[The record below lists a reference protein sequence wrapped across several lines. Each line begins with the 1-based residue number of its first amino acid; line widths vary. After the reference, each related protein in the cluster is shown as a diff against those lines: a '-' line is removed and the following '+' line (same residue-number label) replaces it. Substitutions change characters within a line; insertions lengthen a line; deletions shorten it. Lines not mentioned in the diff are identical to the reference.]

1 MYRKREKGFKRIK
14 IEDPYSESEN
24 YRIFNVF
31 NFNFIKLF
39 VIFIIILISC
49 VVIVF
54 IFSIPNKKKA
64 FNTFNKNNNYKFK
77 FKKKILN
84 EINNE
89 IYTEKRKDMKIQY
102 EKYYEN
108 KNNKNI
114 PKISLIVIINYNEDK
129 YNVNIERLFNSI
141 RNQTL
146 KDIELIIMTDND
158 ELNYGKTTSK
168 DINIKIFKYK
178 NNVGKLKKRL
188 DGIYNSKGKYILFMD
203 ADDFFTSQDVLEKIY
218 NQAIKDNID
227 ILEFTSFHPLNCFAS
242 NPVYP
247 PQLFDLMYF
256 EKDEYLPTKQYHL
269 VGKIISN
276 KLLIYTLNTINISYI
291 EENINLFDEC
301 MILLMIFQR
310 ASSFELLKIK
320 GTNKV
325 KRNNNNKNFL
335 FYEEE
340 NLKDFLLYCKF
351 LIQYTDDNVPEKRM
365 SVKIFITYLVD
376 KNYYIPPKYL
386 DLLNDVIKLYLD
398 CDKIGENEI
407 NRIKEYQKRNIIK
420 K

>member
-1 MYRKREKGFKRIK
+1 
-14 IEDPYSESEN
+14 
-24 YRIFNVF
+24 
-31 NFNFIKLF
+31 
-39 VIFIIILISC
+39 
-49 VVIVF
+49 
-54 IFSIPNKKKA
+54 
-64 FNTFNKNNNYKFK
+64 
-77 FKKKILN
+77 
-84 EINNE
+84 
-89 IYTEKRKDMKIQY
+89 MKIDY

-108 KNNKNI
+108 KNNKNTLQ
-114 PKISLIVIINYNEDK
+114 ISLIALINNKED
-129 YNVNIERLFNSI
+129 NNIENIKRLINNI

-146 KDIELIIMTDND
+146 KDIELIIMTDDN
-158 ELNYGKTTSK
+158 ELNYQNITSK

-188 DGIYNSKGKYILFMD
+188 DGIYNSKGKYILFID
-203 ADDFFTSQDVLEKIY
+203 ADDYFTSKDVLEKIY

-227 ILEFTSFHPLNCFAS
+227 ILEFTSFHTLNCFAS

-256 EKDEYLPTKQYHL
+256 EKDIYLQMKQYHL

-276 KLLIYTLNTINISYI
+276 KLLIYTLNTINMTYI

-310 ASSFELLKIK
+310 ASSFELLKIRATYK
-320 GTNKV
+320 T
-325 KRNNNNKNFL
+325 KRNSNSNNFL
-335 FYEEE
+335 FYEEGS
-340 NLKDFLLYCKF
+340 LKDFLFYCKF

-365 SVKIFITYLVD
+365 SAKIFIMYLID
-376 KNYYIPPKYL
+376 KNYIIPHKYL
-386 DLLNDVIKLYLD
+386 KLLNDVINLYLD

-407 NRIKEYQKRNIIK
+407 NRIKEYQNRNRIK